1 MLFNRSHPQILS
13 RFKVLHGP
21 HCAWLFCRIPPLSPK
36 LESTLPAVA
45 YACRGD
51 YSYSQKVE
59 HPYQTM
65 PSRSLHPDTTPVV
78 WNVRSLANRQNQQL
92 RGALGN
98 SQLPLAKRDVSVPAG
113 ERDSSQGESSIAST
127 IQGQNS
133 TPSASQNNSRVADI
147 TQRMASTPSAAQQL
161 SIHTSATTPGT
172 LALGGTSQTDSTRH
186 VVSSPASSIASTPTP
201 LSGLE
206 NPPTPIPNP
215 EARAIITNP
224 LPTLVT
230 ERNQI
235 QRQWQ

>member
-1 MLFNRSHPQILS
+1 
-13 RFKVLHGP
+13 
-21 HCAWLFCRIPPLSPK
+21 
-36 LESTLPAVA
+36 
-45 YACRGD
+45 
-51 YSYSQKVE
+51 
-59 HPYQTM
+59 M

-147 TQRMASTPSAAQQL
+147 TQRMASTPSAAQHL